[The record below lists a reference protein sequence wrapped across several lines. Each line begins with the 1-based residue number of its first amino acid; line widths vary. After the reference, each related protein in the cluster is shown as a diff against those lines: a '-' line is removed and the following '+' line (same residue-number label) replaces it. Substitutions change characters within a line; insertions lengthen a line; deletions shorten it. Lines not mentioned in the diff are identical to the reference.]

1 MTSPLFEKLESQSRK
16 LLMDRSVSGRN
27 GATLPDLDV
36 PEAKLPP
43 QEMIREELIL
53 PEVSEGEIVR
63 YFSQISQNNF
73 SIDHNFYP
81 LGSCTMKYNPKLND
95 SVAAMPGFAS
105 IHPLQ
110 DDSTVQGALKII
122 WEVQQYL
129 NEITGMAGA
138 CLSPMAGADGE
149 LAGMLMARAY
159 HLERGDAKRKV
170 VLIPDSAHGTN
181 PASAVMAGFD
191 VETLPSDANGNTD
204 LDALRQ
210 SIGDDLAGLMI
221 TLPSTLGLFDT
232 NILEVT

>member
-1 MTSPLFEKLESQSRK
+1 
-16 LLMDRSVSGRN
+16 
-27 GATLPDLDV
+27 
-36 PEAKLPP
+36 
-43 QEMIREELIL
+43 
-53 PEVSEGEIVR
+53 
-63 YFSQISQNNF
+63 
-73 SIDHNFYP
+73 
-81 LGSCTMKYNPKLND
+81 MKYNPKLND

-129 NEITGMAGA
+129 NEITGMAGT

-159 HLERGDAKRKV
+159 HLERGDAKRKG

-191 VETLPSDANGNTD
+191 VKT
-204 LDALRQ
+204 
-210 SIGDDLAGLMI
+210 
-221 TLPSTLGLFDT
+221 
-232 NILEVT
+232 